1 MQISLC
7 ALVVVVGGGLAR
19 LILPPPQQ
27 SYAGMLGWR
36 AIATS
41 GRG

>member
-7 ALVVVVGGGLAR
+7 AMVVVVGGGLAR
-19 LILPPPQQ
+19 LILPPPLR

-36 AIATS
+36 AFATS